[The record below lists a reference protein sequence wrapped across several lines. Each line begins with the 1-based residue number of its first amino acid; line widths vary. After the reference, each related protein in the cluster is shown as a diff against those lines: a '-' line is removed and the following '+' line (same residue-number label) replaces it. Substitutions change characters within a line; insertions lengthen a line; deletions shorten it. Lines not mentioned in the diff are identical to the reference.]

1 MSVAEAFVRLRGNP
15 GTGGF
20 VKYALLIYKTDSYGD
35 QLSGEALLKAA
46 DAFEAEVRALRNV
59 SGVVRLQGEET
70 ATTVRV
76 NEGRPLLT
84 DGPFV
89 DSKEVLGGLF
99 LLDVANLDEA
109 TAVAARLQG
118 HEPSGLAIEVRPVV
132 E

>member
-1 MSVAEAFVRLRGNP
+1 
-15 GTGGF
+15 

-35 QLSGEALLKAA
+35 QLSGEALLEAA
-46 DAFEAEVRALRNV
+46 DAFEAEVRALPNV

-76 NEGRPLLT
+76 GEGKTLLT

-99 LLDVANLDEA
+99 LLDVANLDQA
-109 TAVAARLQG
+109 TAIAAQLQEHDPG
-118 HEPSGLAIEVRPVV
+118 GLAIEVRPVV

>member
-1 MSVAEAFVRLRGNP
+1 MSVSSIAVRLGGSP

-20 VKYALLIYKTDSYGD
+20 VKYALLIYKTDSYGE
-35 QLSGEALLKAA
+35 QLSGEALLEAA
-46 DAFEAEVRALRNV
+46 DAFEADVRALPNV

-76 NEGRPLLT
+76 DGGKTLLT
-84 DGPFV
+84 DGPFI

-109 TAVAARLQG
+109 TAVAARLQ
-118 HEPSGLAIEVRPVV
+118 EDDPSGLAIEVRPVV

>member
-1 MSVAEAFVRLRGNP
+1 
-15 GTGGF
+15 
-20 VKYALLIYKTDSYGD
+20 VKYALLIYKTGSYGD
-35 QLSGEALLKAA
+35 QLSGEAVLEVA
-46 DAFEAEVRALRNV
+46 DAFEAEVRALPNV

-76 NEGRPLLT
+76 DGGKTLLT
-84 DGPFV
+84 DGPFL

-109 TAVAARLQG
+109 TAVAARLQ
-118 HEPSGLAIEVRPVV
+118 EDDPSGLAIEVRPVV